1 MLLFYQDFNLIYHAF
16 TFLVYFAKSSFG
28 NPILPFNCCCSSDSR
43 NVWERGIF
51 KRKLKV
57 CEFFRKFTKIGIAIF
72 PLPDLIQAILICSL
86 HTKKK
91 RKSNNFYSSIQK
103 SKFKKNPVFPT
114 TTKKR
119 FSWKPSKNLSNI
131 FKFTVFMQK
140 MKINHFYSS
149 YHKTKKVWDW
159 TT

>member
-57 CEFFRKFTKIGIAIF
+57 CESFRKFTKIGIAIF

-91 RKSNNFYSSIQK
+91 GNQIIFTQAYKSQNSKKSHFSNN
-103 SKFKKNPVFPT
+103 
-114 TTKKR
+114 KKR
-119 FSWKPSKNLSNI
+119 DFHENHLRTCPIYSNL
-131 FKFTVFMQK
+131 Q
-140 MKINHFYSS
+140 SS
-149 YHKTKKVWDW
+149 CKTLKLS
-159 TT
+159 

>member
-57 CEFFRKFTKIGIAIF
+57 CESFRKFTKIGIAIF
-72 PLPDLIQAILICSL
+72 PLPDLIQAILIICSL

-119 FSWKPSKNLSNI
+119 FS
-131 FKFTVFMQK
+131 
-140 MKINHFYSS
+140 
-149 YHKTKKVWDW
+149 
-159 TT
+159 